1 MPQLDKFLSALVSHG
16 ASALHL
22 AADDV
27 AKLDI
32 ANVARPVTK
41 QALTA
46 SQLLTLLRE
55 VAPADAMRQLESGQ
69 PATFS
74 YAGAGGSFV
83 GRAATDGGKLRVACA
98 PTNGTANGANGAA
111 ARPSGAQAVQRPSGA
126 HVQPNIANANG
137 NGHGMTP
144 AHGMAGANGAA
155 RPAVVVA
162 VVDEVARG
170 EIEVLLRKLV

>member
-83 GRAATDGGKLRVACA
+83 GRAATDGGKLRVAFA

-111 ARPSGAQAVQRPSGA
+111 ARPSGAQAVQRPSGAQAVQRPSGA

-144 AHGMAGANGAA
+144 A
-155 RPAVVVA
+155 
-162 VVDEVARG
+162 
-170 EIEVLLRKLV
+170 